1 MEARKAERSKEWN
14 KALWRVNCCISLLF
28 LLLTHYAA
36 MYPIRRLHKQYDQI
50 WRFIWLW
57 ATFQSLW
64 KQFICPNLPHSYTI
78 FVKVSKSLIFLV
90 KSFLG
95 NFYRHLATFYWSHC
109 SKKPWLGRTVLEQIS
124 IKINLQAKKIH
135 YNLISAIRAF
145 SAFIISIC
153 QNWGNIMPQSMPQ
166 NLFLFLHDCQNS
178 ILFSFHDWQIAISSC
193 SQGCGVMVRV
203 IEGVIP
209 WFTSYF

>member
-109 SKKPWLGRTVLEQIS
+109 SLQTLCSRWAGALVMGGDSRSKGRGFEFRHRILDGHLFTYICC
-124 IKINLQAKKIH
+124 KNL
-135 YNLISAIRAF
+135 
-145 SAFIISIC
+145 
-153 QNWGNIMPQSMPQ
+153 
-166 NLFLFLHDCQNS
+166 
-178 ILFSFHDWQIAISSC
+178 
-193 SQGCGVMVRV
+193 
-203 IEGVIP
+203 
-209 WFTSYF
+209 